1 MTDIRAYL
9 DFIFSMFFAFGV
21 AFEVPVAVVLLVKA
35 GVIEPEWLSAKRPYV
50 VVWTFVL
57 AMLLTPPDV
66 FSQSLLA
73 FPMLVLFEVGLFV
86 AYRIRRPNKDET
98 EEIK

>member
-1 MTDIRAYL
+1 
-9 DFIFSMFFAFGV
+9 
-21 AFEVPVAVVLLVKA
+21 
-35 GVIEPEWLSAKRPYV
+35 
-50 VVWTFVL
+50 
-57 AMLLTPPDV
+57 MLLTPPDV

-86 AYRIRRPNKDET
+86 AYRIRRSDKGET